1 MNNLHLES
9 NPVANENN
17 IIKGENY
24 RITVLTAS
32 LFRLEYSKSGSFV
45 DEPTQTVLNRNFPS
59 VSYKLKEEEDFI
71 EIETS
76 NAKLYYNKKEF
87 STNGLNIKTYGTN
100 MHYNSEWYY
109 GKEAPNLGGTAR
121 T

>member
-9 NPVANENN
+9 NPIANENN

-45 DEPTQTVLNRNFPS
+45 DEPTQTVLNRNFPP
-59 VSYKLKEEEDFI
+59 VSYKLKEETDFI
-71 EIETS
+71 EIETC
-76 NAKLYYNKKEF
+76 NAKLYYNKK
-87 STNGLNIKTYGTN
+87 K
-100 MHYNSEWYY
+100 
-109 GKEAPNLGGTAR
+109 
-121 T
+121 